1 MFVGLLSMATAGSVP
16 ADTIQGYVLHGAT
29 QEPMADVEI
38 GFLIGAEEGAMSPM
52 ASTVSSR
59 DGRFEFSG
67 PFLRTGTQFALSAEY
82 GGISYPSSLLVVGDQ
97 DEIIVE
103 VYDVGG
109 NAADL
114 RISSH
119 NIFLGLRDQIL
130 EVAQLVQAN
139 NSGSQTYAGRQFG
152 DHQRGLEFQIPEAMT
167 GLVAHTG
174 ELIRLSATR
183 LFDTQ
188 SLPPGASQVAFTFQ
202 VPAESFDGSYVHE
215 ILYPTQSLDFFIQ
228 PVSVE
233 LGSPFHDHGVVD
245 LHGQQYRHYR
255 AQDLPVGQR
264 LAIEL
269 PFSQPMRWALRWA
282 LLALV
287 PAVILGLLAVARRPV
302 TLAQIPLDKVGVDS
316 SQPRSER
323 QHILK
328 QLAQVQQERA
338 QTQGEAAI
346 ELDRKYQTLMQQA
359 REIYRHLPPS

>member
-1 MFVGLLSMATAGSVP
+1 LVGLLLIGAAGSVG
-16 ADTIQGYVLHGAT
+16 ADSIQGYVLHGTT
-29 QEPMADVEI
+29 QEPVADVEI

-52 ASTVSSR
+52 ASTVSSH

-67 PFLRTGTQFALSAEY
+67 PFLRSGTQFALSAEY
-82 GGISYPSSLLVVGDQ
+82 GGISYPSSLLVVGEQ

-109 NAADL
+109 NVTDL
-114 RISSH
+114 RIASH
-119 NIFLGLRDQIL
+119 NIFLGLRDQTL

-188 SLPPGASQVAFTFQ
+188 SLPPGSSQVAFTFQ

-215 ILYPTQSLDFFIQ
+215 ILYPTQSLDFFVQ

-233 LGSPFHDHGVVD
+233 LGTPFHDHGVVD

-264 LAIEL
+264 LVIEL
-269 PFSQPMRWALRWA
+269 PFSQPIRWALKWV

-287 PAVILGLLAVARRPV
+287 PAIITGLLAVVGRPV
-302 TLAQIPLDKVGVDS
+302 ALARIPLAKVDADS
-316 SQPRSER
+316 SQARSER
-323 QHILK
+323 QHILQ

-338 QTQGEAAI
+338 QAQGEAAI
-346 ELDRKYQTLMQQA
+346 ELERKFQTLMQQA
-359 REIYRHLPPS
+359 REIYRHLPKS

>member
-1 MFVGLLSMATAGSVP
+1 MVGLLLIGAAGSVG
-16 ADTIQGYVLHGAT
+16 ADSIQGYVLHGTT
-29 QEPMADVEI
+29 QEPVADVEI

-52 ASTVSSR
+52 ASTVSSH

-67 PFLRTGTQFALSAEY
+67 PFLRSGTQFALSAEY
-82 GGISYPSSLLVVGDQ
+82 GGISYPSSLLVVGEQ

-109 NAADL
+109 NVTDL
-114 RISSH
+114 RIASH
-119 NIFLGLRDQIL
+119 NIFLGLRDQTL

-188 SLPPGASQVAFTFQ
+188 SLPPGSSQVAFTFQ

-215 ILYPTQSLDFFIQ
+215 ILYPTQSLDFFVQ

-233 LGSPFHDHGVVD
+233 LGTPFHDHGVVD

-264 LAIEL
+264 LVIEL
-269 PFSQPMRWALRWA
+269 PFSQPIRWALKWV

-287 PAVILGLLAVARRPV
+287 PAIITGLLAVVGRPV
-302 TLAQIPLDKVGVDS
+302 ALARIPLAKVDADS
-316 SQPRSER
+316 SQARSER
-323 QHILK
+323 QHILQ

-338 QTQGEAAI
+338 QAQGEAAI
-346 ELDRKYQTLMQQA
+346 ELERKFQTLMQQA
-359 REIYRHLPPS
+359 REIYRHLPKS

>member
-1 MFVGLLSMATAGSVP
+1 VGLLLIGAAGSVG
-16 ADTIQGYVLHGAT
+16 ADSIQGYVLHGTT
-29 QEPMADVEI
+29 QEPVADVEI

-52 ASTVSSR
+52 ASTVSSH

-67 PFLRTGTQFALSAEY
+67 PFLRSGTQFALSAEY
-82 GGISYPSSLLVVGDQ
+82 GGISYPSSLLVVGEQ

-109 NAADL
+109 NVTDL
-114 RISSH
+114 RIASH
-119 NIFLGLRDQIL
+119 NIFLGLRDQTL

-188 SLPPGASQVAFTFQ
+188 SLPPGSSQVAFTFQ

-215 ILYPTQSLDFFIQ
+215 ILYPTQSLDFFVQ

-233 LGSPFHDHGVVD
+233 LGTPFHDHGVVD

-264 LAIEL
+264 LVIEL
-269 PFSQPMRWALRWA
+269 PFSQPIRWALKWV

-287 PAVILGLLAVARRPV
+287 PAIITGLLAVVGRPV
-302 TLAQIPLDKVGVDS
+302 ALARIPLAKVDADS
-316 SQPRSER
+316 SQARSER
-323 QHILK
+323 QHILQ

-338 QTQGEAAI
+338 QAQGEAAI
-346 ELDRKYQTLMQQA
+346 ELERKFQTLMQQA
-359 REIYRHLPPS
+359 REIYRHLPKS

>member
-1 MFVGLLSMATAGSVP
+1 MVGLLLIGAAGSVG
-16 ADTIQGYVLHGAT
+16 ADSIQGYVLHGTT
-29 QEPMADVEI
+29 QEPVADVEI

-52 ASTVSSR
+52 ASTVSSH

-67 PFLRTGTQFALSAEY
+67 PFLRSGTQFALSAEY
-82 GGISYPSSLLVVGDQ
+82 GGISYPSSLLVVGEQ

-109 NAADL
+109 NVTDL
-114 RISSH
+114 RIASH
-119 NIFLGLRDQIL
+119 NIFLGLRDQTL

-188 SLPPGASQVAFTFQ
+188 SLPPGSSQVAFTFQ

-215 ILYPTQSLDFFIQ
+215 ILYPTQSLDFFVQ

-233 LGSPFHDHGVVD
+233 LGTPFHDHGVVD

-264 LAIEL
+264 LVIEL
-269 PFSQPMRWALRWA
+269 PFSQPIRWALKWV

-287 PAVILGLLAVARRPV
+287 PAIITGLLAVVGRPV
-302 TLAQIPLDKVGVDS
+302 ALARIPLAKVDADS
-316 SQPRSER
+316 SQARSER
-323 QHILK
+323 QHILQ

-338 QTQGEAAI
+338 QAQGEAAI
-346 ELDRKYQTLMQQA
+346 ELERKFQTLMQQA
-359 REIYRHLPPS
+359 RAIYRHLPKS